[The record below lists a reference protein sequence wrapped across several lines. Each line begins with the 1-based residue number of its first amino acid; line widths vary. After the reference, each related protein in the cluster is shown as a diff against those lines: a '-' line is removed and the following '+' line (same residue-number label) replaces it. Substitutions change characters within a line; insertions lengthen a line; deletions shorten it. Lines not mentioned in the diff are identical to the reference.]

1 MRFSLAILLPLA
13 AAIMP
18 ALSGTINV
26 RKANESAEAREY
38 GTYAPWRPSWTWPGP
53 DKHCPYDAPIDCPCL
68 SNVRFLVTQ
77 VITNLRI
84 LQPTCGFE
92 CPHYWPEPGC
102 TWDTVF
108 DYTDSWKGWKP
119 GKYDPFSCGYVDKEN
134 YEIDCKNLCSA
145 HKDCH
150 SCQGKRLVNL
160 VQLSDKCHFSKCTC
174 SKRLL
179 SSLYVHSGFE
189 EIIDELNWEDYCED
203 DWVDGNKYYN
213 TSYWNAHY

>member
-26 RKANESAEAREY
+26 RKADESVEARDY

-68 SNVRFLVTQ
+68 SN
-77 VITNLRI
+77 
-84 LQPTCGFE
+84 PTCGFE

-119 GKYDPFSCGYVDKEN
+119 GKHDPFSCGYVDKEN

-150 SCQGKRLVNL
+150 SCQVYTLEETADQYICAL
-160 VQLSDKCHFSKCTC
+160 
-174 SKRLL
+174 
-179 SSLYVHSGFE
+179 FE
-189 EIIDELNWEDYCED
+189 EIIEILTWEDYCED